1 MIASTTLLLLASLPL
16 ASAAPRHHGDTT
28 RICLAPPDAQI
39 PYRDNAGA
47 VAAVRETFTGF
58 LTGPSLAVTPLS
70 ARLASQTREEA
81 KQISCRYLL
90 FTTVKQVRKTGSSLL
105 RRMAG
110 SAAENG
116 AWQVAAGGVGAG
128 AATRIVAASA
138 AGGVATT
145 NFASAVQ
152 AKDELTLEYRLE
164 LPDGRALLEKTE
176 KRKAKTDGEDLLSPL
191 VQGAAEAIAAAVT
204 GPGR

>member
-1 MIASTTLLLLASLPL
+1 MIASTTLLLLAALPL
-16 ASAAPRHHGDTT
+16 SSAAPWHHGDTT
-28 RICLAPPDAQI
+28 RICLAPADAQI

-47 VAAVRETFTGF
+47 AAAVRETLTGF
-58 LTGPSLAVTPLS
+58 LTGPSLAVTPLT

-81 KQISCRYLL
+81 KQVNCRYLL
-90 FTTVKQVRKTGSSLL
+90 FTTVKQVRKTGSGLL

-116 AWQVAAGGVGAG
+116 AWQVAAGGAGAG
-128 AATRIVAASA
+128 SVTRMMAASA
-138 AGGVATT
+138 AVGAATT

-152 AKDELTLEYRLE
+152 VKDELTLEYRLE
-164 LPDGRALLEKTE
+164 SADGQALLGKTE
-176 KRKAKTDGEDLLSPL
+176 KRKAKSDGEDLISPL
-191 VQGAAEAIAAAVT
+191 VQRAAEAIAAVVA